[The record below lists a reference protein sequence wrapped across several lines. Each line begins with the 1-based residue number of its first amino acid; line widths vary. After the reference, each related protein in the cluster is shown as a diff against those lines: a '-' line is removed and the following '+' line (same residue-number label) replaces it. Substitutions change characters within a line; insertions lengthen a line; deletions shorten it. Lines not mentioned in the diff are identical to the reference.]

1 MIKKRAV
8 VVDTN
13 IFFSAL
19 LSADS
24 TFAQVILTST
34 DSTFYICESTLVEL
48 FEHKE
53 KLVQISK
60 LALGDLLIVYHSL
73 LRSVTVYKEA
83 SIAPRHRSRANELCQ
98 RVDSADTPQIALTL
112 QLDALLWTGDKR
124 LKTALRQ
131 QAFVHFFDPRR

>member
-1 MIKKRAV
+1 MISKQAV

-53 KLVQISK
+53 KLVQVSK
-60 LALGDLLIVYHSL
+60 LALGDLLIVYRSL
-73 LRSVTVYKEA
+73 LRAVTVYKEA
-83 SIAPRHRSRANELCQ
+83 SISTIYLRQANDLCR
-98 RVDSADTPQIALTL
+98 RVDAEDAPHVALAL

-131 QAFVHFFDPRR
+131 QGFDRFFEL

>member
-24 TFAQVILTST
+24 IFAQVILTST
-34 DSTFYICESTLVEL
+34 DATFYICESTLVEL

-53 KLVQISK
+53 KLVRISK

-83 SIAPRHRSRANELCQ
+83 SIASHHRSRANELCQ

-124 LKTALRQ
+124 LKTGLRQ
-131 QAFVHFFDPRR
+131 QGFDRFFELAG